1 MFHLQ
6 TAGFQEQDL
15 NSWTRA
21 PAPAKTCCFR
31 GRALCVTP
39 HTQQKWGQGSKN
51 LKHPKQNPKADFPNN
66 FWSWWN
72 VQPCFSC
79 TVEAA
84 WKTCYPE
91 CMLVFFKVAFFIV
104 DCPSRMAFSGKRTIL
119 SCFRSWQRSENTDD
133 AALLTE
139 QWCFCLW
146 TINSSPGS
154 EIPVGPEALWVSELW
169 PPPWFPRPKGR
180 ASQKGVTWMK
190 RVERNISLHAA
201 VFHWVGWGCVSPL
214 CKCHLLGASFLRQ
227 INTLET
233 YRKACFPTAPIQSIL
248 SQCIIRKNH
257 LLADVLPSSMVYG
270 EYLHILWLALR
281 WPVVLRILE
290 ERLCLSAWFASL
302 FEVDVYAST
311 IEWCLKTDGDF
322 WKMLSRTNLWNLW
335 RRMQ

>member
-1 MFHLQ
+1 MMPRYSRSNDVF
-6 TAGFQEQDL
+6 ACEQL
-15 NSWTRA
+15 IHHQAQRFLSVQKPFECPNCGPHRG
-21 PAPAKTCCFR
+21 FR
-31 GRALCVTP
+31 GQREGQVKRAWLGWKGWSGTYHCMQLCFIE
-39 HTQQKWGQGSKN
+39 WGGG
-51 LKHPKQNPKADFPNN
+51 
-66 FWSWWN
+66 
-72 VQPCFSC
+72 
-79 TVEAA
+79 
-84 WKTCYPE
+84 
-91 CMLVFFKVAFFIV
+91 AF
-104 DCPSRMAFSGKRTIL
+104 L
-119 SCFRSWQRSENTDD
+119 
-133 AALLTE
+133 
-139 QWCFCLW
+139 
-146 TINSSPGS
+146 
-154 EIPVGPEALWVSELW
+154 
-169 PPPWFPRPKGR
+169 
-180 ASQKGVTWMK
+180 
-190 RVERNISLHAA
+190 
-201 VFHWVGWGCVSPL
+201 PL

-270 EYLHILWLALR
+270 EYLHILWLAPR